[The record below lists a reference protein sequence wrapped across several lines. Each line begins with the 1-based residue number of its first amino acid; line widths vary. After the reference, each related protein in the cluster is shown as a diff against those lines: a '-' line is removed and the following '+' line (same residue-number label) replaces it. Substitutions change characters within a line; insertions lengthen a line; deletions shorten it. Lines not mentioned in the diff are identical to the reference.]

1 MDYTENKSLIT
12 SNNIPHTCLNT
23 YPLFN
28 YHIDKLDYILSTNE
42 LAFLHNIENH
52 IHYILSA
59 NKNYKSIKQDEFTF
73 EIDVKFS
80 KKLAHIL
87 SVNHISY
94 SMQPSNKCRRSLC
107 CVCYNSNCKIFI
119 YSENIINTCYA
130 ENYKC
135 QIAHHSSPI
144 TIKKVKN
151 IYLAT
156 ATY

>member
-12 SNNIPHTCLNT
+12 SNTIPRTCSNT

-28 YHIDKLDYILSTNE
+28 YHIDKLDYILSNIE
-42 LAFLHNIENH
+42 LAFLHSIENH
-52 IHYILSA
+52 IHYILSSH
-59 NKNYKSIKQDEFTF
+59 KNYKSIKKDEFIF

-87 SVNHISY
+87 STNHISY
-94 SMQPSNKCRRSLC
+94 SMQPTNKCRRSLC
-107 CVCYNSNCKIFI
+107 CNTNCKIFI
-119 YSENIINTCYA
+119 YSESIINTCYA

-135 QIAHHSSPI
+135 QIAYHSSPI

-151 IYLAT
+151 IY
-156 ATY
+156 